1 MMSGKDSTDHRDVF
15 TTGIVKL
22 GSLKIPGMW
31 MRLFPRDQVED
42 EDRSPDET
50 CLMRYRK

>member
-22 GSLKIPGMW
+22 GSFKDS
-31 MRLFPRDQVED
+31 RDVD
-42 EDRSPDET
+42 APFSPVI
-50 CLMRYRK
+50 R